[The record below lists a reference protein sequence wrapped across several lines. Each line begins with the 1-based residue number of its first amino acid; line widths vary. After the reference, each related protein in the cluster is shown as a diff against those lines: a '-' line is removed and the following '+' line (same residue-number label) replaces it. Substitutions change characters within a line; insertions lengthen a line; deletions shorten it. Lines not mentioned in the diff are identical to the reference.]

1 MAISY
6 ESLVVAPKSQE
17 ASVYKI
23 NQDAKIQN
31 EQPMISQNQ
40 EQENLR
46 NAERTQAA
54 SEDGKPDTHHDARE
68 KSKNEYE
75 RLEYERKKREKEEKD
90 NEIHK
95 KLTGSTFDITV

>member
-23 NQDAKIQN
+23 NQDSKVQN
-31 EQPMISQNQ
+31 EQPIITQNQ
-40 EQENLR
+40 DQQNLR
-46 NAERTQAA
+46 NAERTAA
-54 SEDGKPDTHHDARE
+54 ATENGKPDTHHDARE

-75 RLEYERKKREKEEKD
+75 RLEFERKKKEKEEKD
-90 NEIHK
+90 NEEHK